1 MRNNF
6 FQSRKFKYGS
16 VATAFTIAFVAIVV
30 IFNIVFTALANK
42 YMWYIDMTAE
52 KTFTLSE
59 EAKDI
64 MSDIK
69 NDVNIYFA
77 SEPDVLMNTGST
89 AFYTRY
95 VYTTALQ
102 LQEEFDNV
110 HVECVDVLKRPSFFR
125 EFYTTAATDI
135 DSDSVVVESNG
146 EVRVFTYNSFFT
158 YNDPNDVSTVWAYSG
173 EKKLISG
180 IMQVT
185 QTDTPKVVFTTEH
198 GEDFGTAGALA
209 SIFTDNGF
217 EVETAN
223 LANDELD
230 DDCRIL
236 VIYNPLYDF
245 IGVEA
250 EDSSKNEIAKIDRF
264 LDGYG
269 CLLVFNDAGNVEN
282 LTNLNEL
289 LEEWGISYTADT
301 YVRDADHSM
310 SVDNYSII
318 AEYQRDTLGGSLYND
333 LNALATPPKTII
345 SKASPINILWESGGG
360 LSGTRRVSPVLT
372 SYDTAE
378 LVENG
383 QASGETGVYNLV
395 TISQESVIENNEYFY
410 SYVFAF
416 GSPTF
421 AATNYLY
428 SNAYANED
436 ILSAA
441 MKAAGRE
448 RVLAALTF
456 KPFDS
461 TELTVTTKEA
471 NNWTVAMTLVLPVI
485 AAGCGL
491 IIITRRKH
499 S

>member
-1 MRNNF
+1 MRTNV
-6 FQSRKFKYGS
+6 FQTRKFKYGS

-30 IFNIVFTALANK
+30 VFNIIFTALSQK
-42 YMWYIDMTAE
+42 YMWYIDMTEE

-69 NDVNIYFA
+69 NEVNIYFA
-77 SEPDVLMNTGST
+77 SEPDVLMNTGDT

-102 LQEEFDNV
+102 LADEFDNV
-110 HVECVDVLKRPSFFR
+110 HVDCVDVLKHPSFFR

-146 EVRVFTYNSFFT
+146 EVRVFAIEAFFT
-158 YNDPNDVSTVWAYSG
+158 FNDTSDASSVWAYSG
-173 EKKLISG
+173 EKRLISG

-185 QTDTPKVVFTTEH
+185 QTDTPKVVFTIEH
-198 GEDFGTAGALA
+198 GEDIASATALA
-209 SIFTDNGF
+209 SLFAENGF
-217 EVETAN
+217 TVETAD
-223 LANDELD
+223 LTKDTLD

-236 VIYNPLYDF
+236 VIYNPIYDF
-245 IGVEA
+245 VGVEA
-250 EDSSKNEIAKIDRF
+250 EDDAKNEIAKIDAF

-269 CLLVFNDAGNVEN
+269 CLLVFCDAAYTEK
-282 LTNLNEL
+282 LTNLNEY
-289 LEEWGISYTADT
+289 LEEWGIAYTADT
-301 YVRDADHSM
+301 YVRDAEHSM
-310 SVDNYSII
+310 SVDNYSIV
-318 AEYQRDTLGGSLYND
+318 AEYRASDTLGGSLYND
-333 LNALATPPKTII
+333 LNALATPPKAII
-345 SKASPINILWESGGG
+345 GKASPINMLWESGGG
-360 LSGTRRVSPVLT
+360 LSGSRSVSPVLA
-372 SYDTAE
+372 SYNTAE

-383 QASGETGVYNLV
+383 QAGETGAFNLV
-395 TISQESVIENNEYFY
+395 TLSRETVIENNEYFY

-421 AATNYLY
+421 ANNSYVY

-448 RVLAALTF
+448 RVLAALEL
-456 KPFDS
+456 KAFDND
-461 TELTVTTKEA
+461 ELTVTTKEA
-471 NNWTVAMTLVLPVI
+471 NDWTVAMTLVLPVI
-485 AAGCGL
+485 LAGCGL
-491 IIITRRKH
+491 VVITRRKH